1 MISIND
7 IIKIDDKRKRIKKEI
22 YTKIYEMF
30 SAKIKRS
37 LELGHKQ
44 LFMTIPVF
52 LVGYPSFDRNA
63 AARYITRQFSLGGF
77 SVKLVSDFDIYISL
91 IVPKKKKESS
101 GDVSD
106 FPNLMNLKKIANQYR
121 RGA

>member
-1 MISIND
+1 MISIDD

-77 SVKLVSDFDIYISL
+77 SVKLVSDFDEKYDVNLSNDL
-91 IVPKKKKESS
+91 HFKLDE
-101 GDVSD
+101 VSD
-106 FPNLMNLKKIANQYR
+106 MIEDNFVDSDVLED
-121 RGA
+121 